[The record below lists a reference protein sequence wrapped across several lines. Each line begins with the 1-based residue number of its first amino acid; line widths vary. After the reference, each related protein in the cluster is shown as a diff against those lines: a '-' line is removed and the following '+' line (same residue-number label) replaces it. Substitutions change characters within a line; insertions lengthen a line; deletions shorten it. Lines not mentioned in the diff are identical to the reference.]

1 MKPRYDESPLLAK
14 AIELEQRI
22 DRLVKAKTC
31 PECKGKGD
39 DCKCNKMAKAKCD
52 CGKEPCECKS
62 CPSCGS
68 KMDKMGGCMK
78 MSCTE
83 GNVAKAEKCPSCGSK
98 MEKGEKCPS
107 CGGKMAKAQPGYQPE
122 KITDVNP
129 HFVAESGGQTKSGYF
144 TTNGKTIQ
152 TEDGKP
158 KKKKADKKADLARL
172 GDRMN
177 PHSGSGVERE
187 DSAGEGS
194 SQ

>member
-1 MKPRYDESPLLAK
+1 MKPRYDESPLLVK
-14 AIELEQRI
+14 AIELEQRL
-22 DRLVKAKTC
+22 DRVIKAQPDC
-31 PECKGKGD
+31 PKCKDGKL
-39 DCKCNKMAKAKCD
+39 NKQ
-52 CGKEPCECKS
+52 
-62 CPSCGS
+62 GS
-68 KMDKMGGCMK
+68 CMK
-78 MSCTE
+78 M
-83 GNVAKAEKCPSCGSK
+83 G
-98 MEKGEKCPS
+98 
-107 CGGKMAKAQPGYQPE
+107 CGGKMDKADMATKDKYCMKNFGKKYSECSAKEKAQCDKVHGKVSKAQPGYEPE

-158 KKKKADKKADLARL
+158 KKKKADKKTDLARL

-187 DSAGEGS
+187 ESAGEGS

>member
-1 MKPRYDESPLLAK
+1 MKPRYDESPLLTK
-14 AIELEQRI
+14 AVELEQRL
-22 DRLVKAKTC
+22 DRVIKAQPDC
-31 PECKGKGD
+31 PKCKDGKL
-39 DCKCNKMAKAKCD
+39 NKQ
-52 CGKEPCECKS
+52 
-62 CPSCGS
+62 GS
-68 KMDKMGGCMK
+68 CMK
-78 MSCTE
+78 M
-83 GNVAKAEKCPSCGSK
+83 N
-98 MEKGEKCPS
+98 
-107 CGGKMAKAQPGYQPE
+107 CGGKMAKAQPGYEAE

-158 KKKKADKKADLARL
+158 KKKKADKKTDLARL

>member
-1 MKPRYDESPLLAK
+1 MKPRYDESPLLTK
-14 AIELEQRI
+14 AVELEQRL
-22 DRLVKAKTC
+22 DRVIKAQPDC
-31 PECKGKGD
+31 PKCKDGKL
-39 DCKCNKMAKAKCD
+39 NKQ
-52 CGKEPCECKS
+52 
-62 CPSCGS
+62 GS
-68 KMDKMGGCMK
+68 CMK
-78 MSCTE
+78 M
-83 GNVAKAEKCPSCGSK
+83 G
-98 MEKGEKCPS
+98 
-107 CGGKMAKAQPGYQPE
+107 CGGKMAKAQPGYEAE

-158 KKKKADKKADLARL
+158 KKKKADKKTDLARL

-194 SQ
+194 SQQAVS

>member
-1 MKPRYDESPLLAK
+1 MKPRYEESPLLAK
-14 AIELEQRI
+14 AVELEQRL
-22 DRLVKAKTC
+22 DRVIKAQPDC
-31 PECKGKGD
+31 PKCKDGKL
-39 DCKCNKMAKAKCD
+39 NKQ
-52 CGKEPCECKS
+52 
-62 CPSCGS
+62 GS
-68 KMDKMGGCMK
+68 CMK
-78 MSCTE
+78 M
-83 GNVAKAEKCPSCGSK
+83 G
-98 MEKGEKCPS
+98 
-107 CGGKMAKAQPGYQPE
+107 CGGKMAKADMATKDKYCMKNFGKKYSECSAKEKAQCDKVHGKMEKAQPGYEAE

-152 TEDGKP
+152 TEVGKP
-158 KKKKADKKADLARL
+158 KKKKADKKTDLARL

>member
-14 AIELEQRI
+14 AVELEQRI
-22 DRLVKAKTC
+22 DRLVKAKECSECGPNCKCKKC
-31 PECKGKGD
+31 PECNGKV
-39 DCKCNKMAKAKCD
+39 
-52 CGKEPCECKS
+52 
-62 CPSCGS
+62 
-68 KMDKMGGCMK
+68 DKMGGCMK
-78 MSCTE
+78 MNCS
-83 GNVAKAEKCPSCGSK
+83 N
-98 MEKGEKCPS
+98 
-107 CGGKMAKAQPGYQPE
+107 KMAKAQPGYEAE

-158 KKKKADKKADLARL
+158 KKKKADKKTDLARL

>member
-14 AIELEQRI
+14 AVELEQRI

-39 DCKCNKMAKAKCD
+39 DCKCKKCPE
-52 CGKEPCECKS
+52 CNGKV
-62 CPSCGS
+62 
-68 KMDKMGGCMK
+68 DKMGGCMK
-78 MSCTE
+78 M
-83 GNVAKAEKCPSCGSK
+83 G
-98 MEKGEKCPS
+98 
-107 CGGKMAKAQPGYQPE
+107 CGGKMAKAQPGYEAE
-122 KITDVNP
+122 KITDINP
-129 HFVAESGGQTKSGYF
+129 SFHAESGGQTKSGYF

-158 KKKKADKKADLARL
+158 KNKKADKKTDLARL

-177 PHSGSGVERE
+177 PHSGKGVERE

-194 SQ
+194 SQQAVS

>member
-14 AIELEQRI
+14 AVELEQRI

-31 PECKGKGD
+31 PECEGKGD
-39 DCKCNKMAKAKCD
+39 DCKCKKCPE
-52 CGKEPCECKS
+52 CNGKV
-62 CPSCGS
+62 
-68 KMDKMGGCMK
+68 DKMGGCMK
-78 MSCTE
+78 MGCDS
-83 GNVAKAEKCPSCGSK
+83 
-98 MEKGEKCPS
+98 
-107 CGGKMAKAQPGYQPE
+107 KMAKAQPGYEAE

-129 HFVAESGGQTKSGYF
+129 SFHAESGGQTKSGYF

-158 KKKKADKKADLARL
+158 KKKKADKKSDLARL

-177 PHSGSGVERE
+177 PHSGTGVERE

>member
-22 DRLVKAKTC
+22 DRLVKAKDC
-31 PECKGKGD
+31 PKCGAKIVKAGMCKADG
-39 DCKCNKMAKAKCD
+39 
-52 CGKEPCECKS
+52 
-62 CPSCGS
+62 CGS
-68 KMDKMGGCMK
+68 
-78 MSCTE
+78 
-83 GNVAKAEKCPSCGSK
+83 V
-98 MEKGEKCPS
+98 
-107 CGGKMAKAQPGYQPE
+107 AKAQPGFEPE
-122 KITDVNP
+122 KITNVNP

-158 KKKKADKKADLARL
+158 KKKKADKKTDLARL